1 MLRLENI
8 MVVAISNAKTAERK
22 NQDTILPLKKL
33 EKGYLF
39 AVADGVG
46 GYKGGEIA
54 SNIAISQ
61 LEKAANIEQI
71 FNVFQESLA
80 LIKDLPEEF
89 KKASTTLTY
98 GFLTQNGL
106 HIGHIGDCRLY
117 IKEGNKLRQKTK
129 DHTSHQAL
137 LDEGIYT
144 KKELKEL
151 SGKNIITTAIS
162 TQVEMKYDEIFIPI
176 QELRDENNEITLYI
190 MSDGAHHFWEHRPRF
205 SDNTMKSVVKFASA
219 LQKRIEK
226 APIDDYS
233 LIAVQFKIEEL
244 VI

>member
-1 MLRLENI
+1 MA
-8 MVVAISNAKTAERK
+8 VAISNAKTSERK
-22 NQDTILPLKKL
+22 NQDAILPMKKC
-33 EKGYLF
+33 EDGYLF

-46 GYKGGEIA
+46 GYNGGEIV
-54 SNIAISQ
+54 SSLVISQ
-61 LEKAANIEQI
+61 LERVTYYEQI
-71 FNVFQESLA
+71 FNIFKDSLN
-80 LIKDLPEEF
+80 LIKNLPEEI

-98 GFLTQNGL
+98 GFLTPKGL

-117 IKEGNKLRQKTK
+117 VKEGNKLRQKTK
-129 DHTSHQAL
+129 DHTYHQEL
-137 LDEGIYT
+137 LDDGIYT

-162 TQVEMKYDEIFIPI
+162 NHVKMKYDEIFIPI
-176 QELRDENNEITLYI
+176 RELMDESNEITLYI

-205 SDNTMKSVVKFASA
+205 SDNTMKSVVKFSAA